1 MNTLQVFSDKERSY
15 HAYQARL
22 NFLRQQRSLQR
33 HLDAERA
40 AKEAA
45 LREKADALQAKE
57 AALVEEKAAALAE
70 IARPQ
75 HKVGRALV
83 N

>member
-40 AKEAA
+40 A
-45 LREKADALQAKE
+45 LQAKE
-57 AALVEEKAAALAE
+57 TALAEKAAALAK
-70 IARPQ
+70 IARLTALLQ
-75 HKVGRALV
+75 NQSADDGR